1 MTALAIVLGWIVL
14 GLAVAFVFGG
24 ASLIGNRPG
33 E

>member
-1 MTALAIVLGWIVL
+1 MTLAIILGWVAI
-14 GLAVAFVFGG
+14 GIAVAFVFGG